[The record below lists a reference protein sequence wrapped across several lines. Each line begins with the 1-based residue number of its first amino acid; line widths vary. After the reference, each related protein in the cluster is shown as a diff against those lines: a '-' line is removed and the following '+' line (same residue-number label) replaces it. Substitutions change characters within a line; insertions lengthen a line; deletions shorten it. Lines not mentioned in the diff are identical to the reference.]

1 MGLTPINENK
11 TDSKIPSLA
20 ISAKPTEETKEDKTL
35 GSTETPEVEPT
46 IKTEESIVSSAKTE
60 RVKYSCPQFDASAIK
75 ERITDCNEEQCTF
88 YLYLAGDTSVG
99 GNTIGAQ
106 QYPLKMGD
114 ITIFTKSSSVLSD
127 ESDVDEYYEKVP
139 TSGGESALSVR
150 HICKKG
156 KKAGQ
161 NLNNYYCTGGMVLQY
176 NQIDASGII
185 LVNDKYLFSFS
196 FDKDKNILETKC
208 LTQDEYWEDYWA

>member
-150 HICKKG
+150 HICKKE
-156 KKAGQ
+156 KSRAKP
-161 NLNNYYCTGGMVLQY
+161 
-176 NQIDASGII
+176 
-185 LVNDKYLFSFS
+185 
-196 FDKDKNILETKC
+196 
-208 LTQDEYWEDYWA
+208 